1 MYWFGL
7 KLDICVNL
15 VIRYSHYPSF
25 LVKKTLPNRAAK
37 IQQPKII
44 MKRFLNTAE
53 GKMHIDEENIVIMLH
68 GNYQYFH
75 WFISIFLIILDAGR
89 FPVF

>member
-1 MYWFGL
+1 
-7 KLDICVNL
+7 
-15 VIRYSHYPSF
+15 
-25 LVKKTLPNRAAK
+25 
-37 IQQPKII
+37 

-75 WFISIFLIILDAGR
+75 WFIYIFLIILDAGR